1 MAALASLS
9 TILTVISTAASAAGT
24 LMAAAGANA
33 QGKAAQAEANY
44 QASILKDKAKQEE
57 AFAQKEQQEQRRETN
72 YVLSKHQAAAAASG
86 FDATDASNILTA
98 KNIAG
103 RGELYEQTMR
113 YVGLQNKNNF
123 NAQAEAAILS
133 GKNARQAGKI
143 NAASTLI
150 GGIGKMA
157 GSFAD
162 MQFAKPSTSE
172 GMLRYGRSSGWDPTV
187 IRYT

>member
-1 MAALASLS
+1 MAAFATVMTVLS
-9 TILTVISTAASAAGT
+9 TVASAAGT
-24 LMAAAGANA
+24 VMAAAGANA

-57 AFAQKEQQEQRRETN
+57 AFAQKEAQEQRRETE
-72 YVLSKHQAAAAASG
+72 YVQSRHQAAAAASG
-86 FDATDASNILTA
+86 FSTTDASNILMQ

-103 RGELYEQTMR
+103 TGELYAQTKQ
-113 YVGLQNKNNF
+113 YVGQQNKNNF

-150 GGIGKMA
+150 GGVGDIA
-157 GSFAD
+157 G
-162 MQFAKPSTSE
+162 QWAKWKFDKGPSAAT
-172 GMLRYGRSSGWDPTV
+172 GGDLRYGRPSGWDPTV